1 MLIMTEMTQS
11 RQCELLEHDMTAEHV
26 KCFKEEDLYLTTA
39 EYLKKNVND
48 DNKKEIISDMKDFLS
63 SCERNNTERLPC
75 KENNTNSQSLLKQ
88 TCQFRDKAKVAKDK
102 ESASLVPERNLQKL
116 HQILIDPIK
125 DPRIIPTDPIT
136 SEHNSTTNGWYKETI
151 WIIQNSLAMS
161 IPYFSTS
168 SFQIISK
175 SGNICEMRVVD
186 RVVHTKCNS
195 SRTLT
200 SSWRLCALRIRF
212 FFDSSNE
219 IQNRKVLY
227 PNKIINMNKSIDP
240 KLPHKS

>member
-26 KCFKEEDLYLTTA
+26 KGFKEEDLYLTTA

-102 ESASLVPERNLQKL
+102 ESASLVRERNLQKL

-125 DPRIIPTDPIT
+125 DALDDEKHLIIVPDKDLFALPFAALQNENNEYLIERYTLSIVPSLVTILELKEKIANPTIDNNT
-136 SEHNSTTNGWYKETI
+136 V
-151 WIIQNSLAMS
+151 
-161 IPYFSTS
+161 
-168 SFQIISK
+168 
-175 SGNICEMRVVD
+175 RD
-186 RVVHTKCNS
+186 
-195 SRTLT
+195 
-200 SSWRLCALRIRF
+200 
-212 FFDSSNE
+212 
-219 IQNRKVLY
+219 
-227 PNKIINMNKSIDP
+227 NKI
-240 KLPHKS
+240 

>member
-1 MLIMTEMTQS
+1 MTEMTQS

-26 KCFKEEDLYLTTA
+26 KGFKEEDLYLTTA

-102 ESASLVPERNLQKL
+102 ESASLVRERNLQKL

-151 WIIQNSLAMS
+151 WIIFTWTSATSHRTICSCLWVSITSPWNSLIS
-161 IPYFSTS
+161 R
-168 SFQIISK
+168 IISNYPIACAHVISTTSWYK
-175 SGNICEMRVVD
+175 ESVRTIL
-186 RVVHTKCNS
+186 TW
-195 SRTLT
+195 SRH
-200 SSWRLCALRIRF
+200 C
-212 FFDSSNE
+212 
-219 IQNRKVLY
+219 
-227 PNKIINMNKSIDP
+227 
-240 KLPHKS
+240 

>member
-26 KCFKEEDLYLTTA
+26 KGFKEEDFYLTTA

-102 ESASLVPERNLQKL
+102 ESASLVRERNLQKL

-125 DPRIIPTDPIT
+125 DALDDEKHLIIVPDKDLFALPFAALQNENNEYLIERHTLSIVPSLGTILELKEKIVNPTIDNNT
-136 SEHNSTTNGWYKETI
+136 V
-151 WIIQNSLAMS
+151 
-161 IPYFSTS
+161 
-168 SFQIISK
+168 
-175 SGNICEMRVVD
+175 RD
-186 RVVHTKCNS
+186 
-195 SRTLT
+195 
-200 SSWRLCALRIRF
+200 
-212 FFDSSNE
+212 
-219 IQNRKVLY
+219 
-227 PNKIINMNKSIDP
+227 NKI
-240 KLPHKS
+240 

>member
-1 MLIMTEMTQS
+1 MLIMMEMTQS

-26 KCFKEEDLYLTTA
+26 KGFKEEDLYLTTA

-102 ESASLVPERNLQKL
+102 ESASLVRERNLQKL

-125 DPRIIPTDPIT
+125 DALDDEKHLIIVPDKDLFALPFAALQNENNEYLIERYTLSIVPSLVTILELKEKIANPTIDNNT
-136 SEHNSTTNGWYKETI
+136 V
-151 WIIQNSLAMS
+151 
-161 IPYFSTS
+161 
-168 SFQIISK
+168 
-175 SGNICEMRVVD
+175 RD
-186 RVVHTKCNS
+186 
-195 SRTLT
+195 
-200 SSWRLCALRIRF
+200 
-212 FFDSSNE
+212 
-219 IQNRKVLY
+219 
-227 PNKIINMNKSIDP
+227 NKI
-240 KLPHKS
+240 